1 MCLYQCS
8 TPVVSRSSMDS
19 MELMLCC
26 RALRVSS
33 ALLEQSGFTPWVL
46 VGCSHALYIPVGSED
61 DDITA
66 RVLH

>member
-1 MCLYQCS
+1 
-8 TPVVSRSSMDS
+8 MDS

-33 ALLEQSGFTPWVL
+33 ALLEQSGFPPWVL
-46 VGCSHALYIPVGSED
+46 VGCSHALYIPVGSEA